1 MVLPNR
7 EYGRSLLDSRIV
19 SWKTGKLSGAGQRRS
34 KEHILFTLFHEEN
47 NGRPTC
53 PSLIQGFPRNYDFTF
68 GDIEPVVIGACF
80 HTILT
85 VSTQRFT
92 LLLDNIDNKSPP
104 DYWSIFYDLHIDT
117 KTSDE
122 ILAQLEN
129 SLFSPKVWKDG
140 ILPRTILFFSDNQL

>member
-1 MVLPNR
+1 MTQDLPH
-7 EYGRSLLDSRIV
+7 
-19 SWKTGKLSGAGQRRS
+19 GKPANCLVPGNDDPRN
-34 KEHILFTLFHEEN
+34 ILFTLFHEEN

-53 PSLIQGFPRNYDFTF
+53 PSLIQEFPRNYDFTF

-85 VSTQRFT
+85 DSTQRFT

-104 DYWSIFYDLHIDT
+104 DYWSIFYDLRIDT

-122 ILAQLEN
+122 IHAQARKLVVFFESLERWN
-129 SLFSPKVWKDG
+129 LTAYDFVLLG
-140 ILPRTILFFSDNQL
+140 